1 MSMEKGTAPKTKPQD
16 TSNTRWSERL
26 GDINKGDRASSGVD
40 RDVSKWEESQKANVK
55 VSFQGEQSKQMCQ
68 IAADV
73 KSHES

>member
-1 MSMEKGTAPKTKPQD
+1 M
-16 TSNTRWSERL
+16 

-55 VSFQGEQSKQMCQ
+55 VSFQGERSKQMCQ